1 MNTTSANLN
10 SAAAIN
16 ALTERANAAI
26 DAAVAKT
33 RDNLMENN
41 LMENNLVGDY
51 VFSVRNM
58 GHNLKQ
64 VVRDNAAYGLAAL
77 ITHRMLA
84 LVAERLHQFEGKVY
98 NVRVERMMNDCLAAA
113 IEQSVEAD
121 IKIRA
126 YIDRSH
132 YSWPK
137 VVFHHILP
145 GMYDA
150 VHISFNFDVNA
161 LTQGQKR
168 IVTGRDME
176 KFIEGI
182 FNDMVRLDTK
192 LQEIEDSNYRICN
205 SDYVCAY
212 FTQAVKVEEQVESL
226 KQGLKNLTGVQ
237 YYRFDYNHTSVST
250 LPSYRA

>member
-26 DAAVAKT
+26 DAAVDKV
-33 RDNLMENN
+33 RDDLMKNN
-41 LMENNLVGDY
+41 QNDY
-51 VFSVRNM
+51 VIPVKNM

-84 LVAERLHQFEGKVY
+84 LVAERLRQFEGKVY

-113 IEQSVEAD
+113 IEQSVDAD

-132 YSWPK
+132 YSWSK

-150 VHISFNFDVNA
+150 VNISFNFDVNE

-168 IVTGRDME
+168 IVTGGTWR
-176 KFIEGI
+176 
-182 FNDMVRLDTK
+182 N
-192 LQEIEDSNYRICN
+192 
-205 SDYVCAY
+205 
-212 FTQAVKVEEQVESL
+212 SL
-226 KQGLKNLTGVQ
+226 KESSMIWFALIPSFKKLRIQTTAFAIPTTCAPILHKPLKWKNKW
-237 YYRFDYNHTSVST
+237 
-250 LPSYRA
+250 RA

>member
-1 MNTTSANLN
+1 MNTTSTTLT
-10 SAAAIN
+10 SAAAID

-26 DAAVAKT
+26 DAAVDRV
-33 RDNLMENN
+33 RDDLMKNN
-41 LMENNLVGDY
+41 QNDY
-51 VFSVRNM
+51 VIPVKNM

-64 VVRDNAAYGLAAL
+64 VVRDNAAYGLATF
-77 ITHRMLA
+77 ITFRMLR
-84 LVAERLHQFEGKVY
+84 LVAERLRQFEGKVY
-98 NVRVERMMNDCLAAA
+98 NVRVERMMDDCLAAA
-113 IEQSVEAD
+113 IVQSVDAD

-145 GMYDA
+145 GMYDNIN
-150 VHISFNFDVNA
+150 ISFNFDVNE
-161 LTQGQKR
+161 LTQKQKR
-168 IVTGRDME
+168 IVSGRDME

-182 FNDMVRLDTK
+182 YKDMSRLNTK
-192 LQEIEDSNYRICN
+192 LQEIEDSNYHLCD

-212 FTQAVKVEEQVESL
+212 FTQAVKVEEQVERL
-226 KQGLKNLTGVQ
+226 KQDLKALTGVQ
-237 YYRFDYNHTSVST
+237 YYRFDYNHTTVST

>member
-10 SAAAIN
+10 RAAAIN
-16 ALTERANAAI
+16 ALTERVNAAI
-26 DAAVAKT
+26 DAAVDKV
-33 RDNLMENN
+33 RDDLMKNN
-41 LMENNLVGDY
+41 QNDY
-51 VFSVRNM
+51 VIPVKNM

-64 VVRDNAAYGLAAL
+64 VVRDNVAYSLAAF

-84 LVAERLHQFEGKVY
+84 LVAERLRQFEGKVY

-113 IEQSVEAD
+113 IEQSVDAD

-132 YSWPK
+132 YSRQT

-145 GMYDA
+145 GMYDT
-150 VHISFNFDVNA
+150 VNISFDFDVNE

-212 FTQAVKVEEQVESL
+212 FTQAVKVEEQVKSL
-226 KQGLKNLTGVQ
+226 KQGLKNLTGAQ
-237 YYRFDYNHTSVST
+237 YYRFDYNHTTVST

>member
-26 DAAVAKT
+26 DAAVDKV
-33 RDNLMENN
+33 RNDLMKNN
-41 LMENNLVGDY
+41 QNDY
-51 VFSVRNM
+51 VIPVKNM

-98 NVRVERMMNDCLAAA
+98 NVRVDRMLEDCLATA
-113 IEQSVEAD
+113 ITQSVEAD
-121 IKIRA
+121 IKIHA
-126 YIDRSH
+126 YINWSR
-132 YSWPK
+132 YTWPQ
-137 VVFHHILP
+137 VAFHHILP
-145 GMYDA
+145 GMFDS
-150 VHISFNFDVNA
+150 VNISFKFDVNE

-192 LQEIEDSNYRICN
+192 LQEIEDSNYRLCN

-226 KQGLKNLTGVQ
+226 KQGLKNLTGAQ
-237 YYRFDYNHTSVST
+237 YYRFDYNHTTVST

>member
-10 SAAAIN
+10 SAAV
-16 ALTERANAAI
+16 
-26 DAAVAKT
+26 DKV
-33 RDNLMENN
+33 RDDLMKNN
-41 LMENNLVGDY
+41 QNDY
-51 VFSVRNM
+51 VIPVKNM

-77 ITHRMLA
+77 ITHRMLM
-84 LVAERLHQFEGKVY
+84 LVAERLRQFEGKVY

-113 IEQSVEAD
+113 IEQSVDAD

-132 YSWPK
+132 YSWSK

-145 GMYDA
+145 DMYDA
-150 VHISFNFDVNA
+150 VNISFNFDVNE

-192 LQEIEDSNYRICN
+192 LQEIEDSNYRLCN

-212 FTQAVKVEEQVESL
+212 FAQAVKVEEQVESL
-226 KQGLKNLTGVQ
+226 KQGLKNLTGAQ
-237 YYRFDYNHTSVST
+237 YYRFDYNHTTVST

>member
-10 SAAAIN
+10 RAAAIN

-26 DAAVAKT
+26 DAAVDKV
-33 RDNLMENN
+33 RDDLMKNN
-41 LMENNLVGDY
+41 QNDY
-51 VFSVRNM
+51 VIPVKNM

-84 LVAERLHQFEGKVY
+84 LVAERLRQFEGKVY

-132 YSWPK
+132 YSWSK
-137 VVFHHILP
+137 VVFHYILP

-150 VHISFNFDVNA
+150 VDISFNFDVNE

-212 FTQAVKVEEQVESL
+212 FAQAVKVEEQVESL
-226 KQGLKNLTGVQ
+226 KQGLKNLTGAQ
-237 YYRFDYNHTSVST
+237 YYRFDYNHTTVST

>member
-1 MNTTSANLN
+1 MNTTITIPTTVT
-10 SAAAIN
+10 AID
-16 ALTERANAAI
+16 ALIERANAAI
-26 DAAVAKT
+26 DAAVDKV
-33 RDNLMENN
+33 RDDLMKNN
-41 LMENNLVGDY
+41 QNDY
-51 VFSVRNM
+51 VIPVKNM

-84 LVAERLHQFEGKVY
+84 LVAERLRQFEGKVY

-113 IEQSVEAD
+113 IEQSVDAD

-132 YSWPK
+132 YSWSK

-145 GMYDA
+145 GMYDT
-150 VHISFNFDVNA
+150 VNISFNFDVNE
-161 LTQGQKR
+161 LTQRQKR

-192 LQEIEDSNYRICN
+192 LREIEESNTRLCD

-212 FTQAVKVEEQVESL
+212 FAQAVKVEEQVESL
-226 KQGLKNLTGVQ
+226 KQGLKNLTGAQ
-237 YYRFDYNHTSVST
+237 YYRFDYNHTTVST

>member
-1 MNTTSANLN
+1 MNTTIAIPT
-10 SAAAIN
+10 SAAAID

-41 LMENNLVGDY
+41 QDDY
-51 VFSVRNM
+51 VIPVKNM

-64 VVRDNAAYGLAAL
+64 VVRDNAAHGLATL

-84 LVAERLHQFEGKVY
+84 LVAERLPRFAGKVY
-98 NVRVERMMNDCLAAA
+98 NVRVERMMDDCLAAA
-113 IEQSVEAD
+113 ITQSVDAD

-145 GMYDA
+145 GMFDS
-150 VHISFNFDVNA
+150 VNISFNFDVNE
-161 LTQGQKR
+161 LTQKQKR

-182 FNDMVRLDTK
+182 FKDMVRLDTK
-192 LQEIEDSNYRICN
+192 LQGIEESNYRLCD

-212 FTQAVKVEEQVESL
+212 FAQAVKVEEQVESL
-226 KQGLKNLTGVQ
+226 KQDLKALTGVQ
-237 YYRFDYNHTSVST
+237 YARFDYNHTPVST

>member
-26 DAAVAKT
+26 DAAVDKV
-33 RDNLMENN
+33 RNDLMEDN

-51 VFSVRNM
+51 VISVRNM

-126 YIDRSH
+126 YID
-132 YSWPK
+132 
-137 VVFHHILP
+137 
-145 GMYDA
+145 
-150 VHISFNFDVNA
+150 SFNPRTPCGVRHCLFISNEIIIVSIHA
-161 LTQGQKR
+161 LLIKYDQN
-168 IVTGRDME
+168 ICLYLDSLH
-176 KFIEGI
+176 F
-182 FNDMVRLDTK
+182 FNPCTPLP
-192 LQEIEDSNYRICN
+192 ECN
-205 SDYVCAY
+205 
-212 FTQAVKVEEQVESL
+212 L
-226 KQGLKNLTGVQ
+226 L
-237 YYRFDYNHTSVST
+237 
-250 LPSYRA
+250 

>member
-1 MNTTSANLN
+1 MNTISANLT

-26 DAAVAKT
+26 DAAVDKV
-33 RDNLMENN
+33 RNDLMKNN
-41 LMENNLVGDY
+41 QNDY
-51 VFSVRNM
+51 VIPVKNM

-64 VVRDNAAYGLAAL
+64 VVRDNAAYGLATF
-77 ITHRMLA
+77 ITYRMLI
-84 LVAERLHQFEGKVY
+84 LVAERLRQFEGKVY
-98 NVRVERMMNDCLAAA
+98 NVRVERMMDDCLASA
-113 IEQSVEAD
+113 IEQSVDAD

-132 YSWPK
+132 YTWPK

-145 GMYDA
+145 GMYDS
-150 VHISFNFDVNA
+150 VNISFNFDVNE

-192 LQEIEDSNYRICN
+192 LQEIEDSNYRLCN

-212 FTQAVKVEEQVESL
+212 FAQAVKVEEQVESL
-226 KQGLKNLTGVQ
+226 KQGLKNLTGAQ
-237 YYRFDYNHTSVST
+237 YYRFDYNHTTVST

>member
-1 MNTTSANLN
+1 MNTTSAKLT
-10 SAAAIN
+10 SAAAID
-16 ALTERANAAI
+16 AFTERANAAI
-26 DAAVAKT
+26 DAAVDKV
-33 RDNLMENN
+33 RDNLMKNN
-41 LMENNLVGDY
+41 QNDY
-51 VFSVRNM
+51 VIPVKNM

-84 LVAERLHQFEGKVY
+84 LVAERLRQFEGKVY

-113 IEQSVEAD
+113 IVQSVDAD

-132 YSWPK
+132 YSWSK

-145 GMYDA
+145 GMYDT
-150 VHISFNFDVNA
+150 VNISFNFDVNE

-212 FTQAVKVEEQVESL
+212 FAQAVKVEEQVESL

-237 YYRFDYNHTSVST
+237 HYRFDYNHTTVST

>member
-1 MNTTSANLN
+1 MNTTFTIPTSD
-10 SAAAIN
+10 AAIN

-33 RDNLMENN
+33 RDDLMKNN
-41 LMENNLVGDY
+41 QNDY
-51 VFSVRNM
+51 VIPVKNM

-64 VVRDNAAYGLAAL
+64 VVRNNAAHGLATL
-77 ITHRMLA
+77 ITLRMLG
-84 LVAERLHQFEGKVY
+84 LVAERLRQFEGKVY
-98 NVRVERMMNDCLAAA
+98 NVRVERMMDDCLVAA
-113 IEQSVEAD
+113 IVQSVEAD

-132 YSWPK
+132 YSWPQ

-150 VHISFNFDVNA
+150 VNISFKFDVNE

-182 FNDMVRLDTK
+182 FEGMARLNTK
-192 LQEIEDSNYRICN
+192 LRKIAESNYLLCD
-205 SDYVCAY
+205 SDNMCAY
-212 FTQAVKVEEQVESL
+212 FAQAVKVEEQVKRL
-226 KQGLKNLTGVQ
+226 KQDLESLTGVQ
-237 YYRFDYNHTSVST
+237 YSRFDYGLTTVST

>member
-1 MNTTSANLN
+1 MNTTIAIPT
-10 SAAAIN
+10 SAAAID

-41 LMENNLVGDY
+41 QDDY
-51 VFSVRNM
+51 VIPVKNM

-64 VVRDNAAYGLAAL
+64 VVRDNAAHGLATL

-84 LVAERLHQFEGKVY
+84 LVAERLPRFAGKVY
-98 NVRVERMMNDCLAAA
+98 NVRVERMMDDCLAAA
-113 IEQSVEAD
+113 ITQSVDAD

-145 GMYDA
+145 GMFDS
-150 VHISFNFDVNA
+150 VNISFNFDVNE

-192 LQEIEDSNYRICN
+192 LQGIEESNYRLCD

-212 FTQAVKVEEQVESL
+212 FAQAVKVEEQVESL
-226 KQGLKNLTGVQ
+226 KQDLKALTGVQ
-237 YYRFDYNHTSVST
+237 YARFDYNHTPVST

>member
-26 DAAVAKT
+26 DAAVDKV
-33 RDNLMENN
+33 RDDLMKNN
-41 LMENNLVGDY
+41 QNDY
-51 VFSVRNM
+51 VIPVKNM

-84 LVAERLHQFEGKVY
+84 LVAERLRQFEGKVY
-98 NVRVERMMNDCLAAA
+98 NVRVERMMDDCLAAA
-113 IEQSVEAD
+113 IVQSVEAD

-132 YSWPK
+132 YSWPQ
-137 VVFHHILP
+137 VVFHHIFP
-145 GMYDA
+145 GMYDT
-150 VHISFNFDVNA
+150 VNISFNFDVNE

-182 FNDMVRLDTK
+182 FDGMVRLDTK
-192 LQEIEDSNYRICN
+192 LQEIEDSNYRLCN

-212 FTQAVKVEEQVESL
+212 FAQAVKVEEQVESL
-226 KQGLKNLTGVQ
+226 KQGLKNLTGAQ
-237 YYRFDYNHTSVST
+237 YYRFDYNHTTVST

>member
-1 MNTTSANLN
+1 MNTTSTNLT

-26 DAAVAKT
+26 DAAVDKV
-33 RDNLMENN
+33 RDDLMKNN
-41 LMENNLVGDY
+41 QNDY
-51 VFSVRNM
+51 VIPVKNM

-64 VVRDNAAYGLAAL
+64 VVRDNVAYGLATF
-77 ITHRMLA
+77 ITFRMLR

-98 NVRVERMMNDCLAAA
+98 NVRVERMMDDCLAAA
-113 IEQSVEAD
+113 IVQSVEAD

-132 YSWPK
+132 YSWPQ

-145 GMYDA
+145 GMFDA
-150 VHISFNFDVNA
+150 VDISFNFDVNE
-161 LTQGQKR
+161 LTQRQKR

-182 FNDMVRLDTK
+182 FKEMAHLNTK
-192 LQEIEDSNYRICN
+192 LQEIEDSNYHLCDSYYMRC
-205 SDYVCAY
+205 Y
-212 FTQAVKVEEQVESL
+212 FAHAIKVEEQVKTL
-226 KQGLKNLTGVQ
+226 KQDLKALTGVQ
-237 YYRFDYNHTSVST
+237 YHRFDYNHTTVST
-250 LPSYRA
+250 LPSYGD

>member
-1 MNTTSANLN
+1 MNTTSAKLN

-26 DAAVAKT
+26 DAAVAIT

-41 LMENNLVGDY
+41 QNDY
-51 VFSVRNM
+51 VIPVKNM

-137 VVFHHILP
+137 VVFHPILP

-237 YYRFDYNHTSVST
+237 YYRFDYNHTPVST

>member
-1 MNTTSANLN
+1 MNTTITTLT

-26 DAAVAKT
+26 DAAVDKV
-33 RDNLMENN
+33 RDDLMKNN
-41 LMENNLVGDY
+41 QNDY
-51 VFSVRNM
+51 VIPVKNM

-64 VVRDNAAYGLAAL
+64 VVRDNAAYGLATF
-77 ITHRMLA
+77 ITFRMLMQ
-84 LVAERLHQFEGKVY
+84 VAERLRQFEGKVY
-98 NVRVERMMNDCLAAA
+98 NVRVERMMDDCLAAA
-113 IEQSVEAD
+113 IVQSVDAD

-132 YSWPK
+132 YSWPQ

-145 GMYDA
+145 CMFDS
-150 VHISFNFDVNA
+150 VNISFNFDINE

-182 FNDMVRLDTK
+182 HKDMVRLDTK
-192 LQEIEDSNYRICN
+192 LQGIEDSNYRLCN

-212 FTQAVKVEEQVESL
+212 FAQAVKVEEQVKSL
-226 KQGLKNLTGVQ
+226 KQGLENLTGAQ
-237 YYRFDYNHTSVST
+237 YYRFDYNHTTVST

>member
-1 MNTTSANLN
+1 MNTTSTTLT

-33 RDNLMENN
+33 RDDLMKNN
-41 LMENNLVGDY
+41 QNDY
-51 VFSVRNM
+51 VIPVKNM

-64 VVRDNAAYGLAAL
+64 VVRDNAAYGLATF
-77 ITHRMLA
+77 ITFRMLR
-84 LVAERLHQFEGKVY
+84 LVAERLRQFEGKVY
-98 NVRVERMMNDCLAAA
+98 NVRVERMMDDCLAAA
-113 IEQSVEAD
+113 ITQSVEAD

-145 GMYDA
+145 GMFDS
-150 VHISFNFDVNA
+150 VNISFNFDVNE
-161 LTQGQKR
+161 LTQKQKR

-182 FNDMVRLDTK
+182 FNDMARINTK
-192 LQEIEDSNYRICN
+192 LQEIEDSNYHLCD

-212 FTQAVKVEEQVESL
+212 FAQAVKVEEQVESL
-226 KQGLKNLTGVQ
+226 KQDLKALTGAQ
-237 YYRFDYNHTSVST
+237 YFRFDYNHTSVST

>member
-26 DAAVAKT
+26 DAAVDKV
-33 RDNLMENN
+33 RDDLMKNN
-41 LMENNLVGDY
+41 QNDY
-51 VFSVRNM
+51 VIPVKNM

-77 ITHRMLA
+77 ITHRMLM
-84 LVAERLHQFEGKVY
+84 LVAERLRQFEGKVY

-132 YSWPK
+132 YSWSK

-145 GMYDA
+145 GMYDT
-150 VHISFNFDVNA
+150 VNISFNFDVNE

-192 LQEIEDSNYRICN
+192 LQEIEDSNYRLCN

-212 FTQAVKVEEQVESL
+212 FAQAVKVEEQVESL
-226 KQGLKNLTGVQ
+226 KQGLKNLTGAQ
-237 YYRFDYNHTSVST
+237 YYRFDYNHTTVST

>member
-1 MNTTSANLN
+1 
-10 SAAAIN
+10 
-16 ALTERANAAI
+16 
-26 DAAVAKT
+26 
-33 RDNLMENN
+33 
-41 LMENNLVGDY
+41 
-51 VFSVRNM
+51 
-58 GHNLKQ
+58 
-64 VVRDNAAYGLAAL
+64 
-77 ITHRMLA
+77 
-84 LVAERLHQFEGKVY
+84 
-98 NVRVERMMNDCLAAA
+98 MMNDCLAAA
-113 IEQSVEAD
+113 IEQSVDAD

-132 YSWPK
+132 YSWSK

-145 GMYDA
+145 GMYDT
-150 VHISFNFDVNA
+150 VDISFNFDVNE

-192 LQEIEDSNYRICN
+192 LQEIEDSNYRLCN

-212 FTQAVKVEEQVESL
+212 FAQAVKVEEQVESL
-226 KQGLKNLTGVQ
+226 KQGLKNLTGAQ
-237 YYRFDYNHTSVST
+237 YYRFDYNHTTVST

>member
-1 MNTTSANLN
+1 MNTKITIPTTVT
-10 SAAAIN
+10 AID
-16 ALTERANAAI
+16 ALIERANAAI
-26 DAAVAKT
+26 DAAVAET
-33 RDNLMENN
+33 RDDLMENN
-41 LMENNLVGDY
+41 QNDY
-51 VFSVRNM
+51 VISVRNM

-64 VVRDNAAYGLAAL
+64 VVRDNAAHGLAAL

-84 LVAERLHQFEGKVY
+84 LVAERLPRFAGKVY

-150 VHISFNFDVNA
+150 VHISFNFDVNE

-237 YYRFDYNHTSVST
+237 YYRFDYNHTTVST

>member
-26 DAAVAKT
+26 DAAVDKV
-33 RDNLMENN
+33 RDDLMKNN
-41 LMENNLVGDY
+41 QNDY
-51 VFSVRNM
+51 VIPVKNM

-98 NVRVERMMNDCLAAA
+98 NVRVERMMNDCLDAA
-113 IEQSVEAD
+113 IVQSVEAD

-150 VHISFNFDVNA
+150 VHISFNFDVNE

-168 IVTGRDME
+168 IVTG
-176 KFIEGI
+176 GGHG
-182 FNDMVRLDTK
+182 
-192 LQEIEDSNYRICN
+192 EI
-205 SDYVCAY
+205 
-212 FTQAVKVEEQVESL
+212 
-226 KQGLKNLTGVQ
+226 
-237 YYRFDYNHTSVST
+237 H
-250 LPSYRA
+250 

>member
-26 DAAVAKT
+26 DAAVDKV
-33 RDNLMENN
+33 RDDLMKNN
-41 LMENNLVGDY
+41 QNDY
-51 VFSVRNM
+51 VIPVKNM

-84 LVAERLHQFEGKVY
+84 LLAERLHQFEGKVY
-98 NVRVERMMNDCLAAA
+98 NVRVERMMDDCLAAA
-113 IEQSVEAD
+113 IVQSVEAD

-132 YSWPK
+132 YSRPQ

-150 VHISFNFDVNA
+150 VNISFNFDVNE
-161 LTQGQKR
+161 LTQKQKR

-192 LQEIEDSNYRICN
+192 LQEIEDSNYRLCN

-212 FTQAVKVEEQVESL
+212 FAQAVKVEEQVESL
-226 KQGLKNLTGVQ
+226 KQDLKNLTGVQ
-237 YYRFDYNHTSVST
+237 HYRFDYNHTTVST

>member
-1 MNTTSANLN
+1 MNTTIAIPT
-10 SAAAIN
+10 SAAAID

-41 LMENNLVGDY
+41 QDDY
-51 VFSVRNM
+51 VIPVKNM

-64 VVRDNAAYGLAAL
+64 VVRDNAAHGLATL

-84 LVAERLHQFEGKVY
+84 LVAERLPRFAGKVY
-98 NVRVERMMNDCLAAA
+98 NVRVERMMDDCLAAA
-113 IEQSVEAD
+113 ITQSVDAD
-121 IKIRA
+121 IKIHA

-145 GMYDA
+145 GMFDS
-150 VHISFNFDVNA
+150 VNISFNFDVNE
-161 LTQGQKR
+161 LTQKQKR

-182 FNDMVRLDTK
+182 FKDMVRLDTK
-192 LQEIEDSNYRICN
+192 LQGIEESNYRLCD

-212 FTQAVKVEEQVESL
+212 FAQAVKVEEQVESL
-226 KQGLKNLTGVQ
+226 KQDLKALTGVQ
-237 YYRFDYNHTSVST
+237 YARFDYNHTPVST

>member
-16 ALTERANAAI
+16 AFTERANAAI
-26 DAAVAKT
+26 DAAVDKV
-33 RDNLMENN
+33 RDDLMKNN
-41 LMENNLVGDY
+41 QNDY
-51 VFSVRNM
+51 VIPVKNM

-84 LVAERLHQFEGKVY
+84 LVAERLRQFEGKVY

-113 IEQSVEAD
+113 IVQSVEAD

-132 YSWPK
+132 YAWPK
-137 VVFHHILP
+137 VVFHILP
-145 GMYDA
+145 GMYDT
-150 VHISFNFDVNA
+150 VNISFDFDVNE

-182 FNDMVRLDTK
+182 FDGMVRLDTK

-226 KQGLKNLTGVQ
+226 KQGLKNLTGAQ
-237 YYRFDYNHTSVST
+237 YYRFDYNHTTVST

>member
-1 MNTTSANLN
+1 MNTTYTIPT

-33 RDNLMENN
+33 REDLMKNN
-41 LMENNLVGDY
+41 QNDY
-51 VFSVRNM
+51 VIPVKNM

-64 VVRDNAAYGLAAL
+64 VVRDNAAHGMATL
-77 ITHRMLA
+77 ITFRMLA
-84 LVAERLHQFEGKVY
+84 LVAERLPRFEGKVY
-98 NVRVERMMNDCLAAA
+98 NVRVERMRDDCLAAA
-113 IEQSVEAD
+113 IVQSVDAD

-132 YSWPK
+132 YSWSQ

-145 GMYDA
+145 CMFDA
-150 VHISFNFDVNA
+150 VDISFDFDVNE
-161 LTQGQKR
+161 LTQKQKR
-168 IVTGRDME
+168 IVTGRGME

-182 FNDMVRLDTK
+182 FKDMARLNTK
-192 LQEIEDSNYRICN
+192 LQEIEESNCRLCD
-205 SDYVCAY
+205 SDYVCTY
-212 FTQAVKVEEQVESL
+212 FAQAVKVEEQVESL
-226 KQGLKNLTGVQ
+226 KQDLKSLTGVQ
-237 YYRFDYNHTSVST
+237 YSRFDYNHTTVST

>member
-1 MNTTSANLN
+1 MNTTSTNLT

-26 DAAVAKT
+26 DAAVDKV
-33 RDNLMENN
+33 RDDLMKNN
-41 LMENNLVGDY
+41 QNDY
-51 VFSVRNM
+51 VIPVKNM

-64 VVRDNAAYGLAAL
+64 VVRDNVAYGLATF
-77 ITHRMLA
+77 ITFRMLR

-98 NVRVERMMNDCLAAA
+98 NVRVERMMDDCLAAA
-113 IEQSVEAD
+113 IVQSVEAD

-132 YSWPK
+132 YSWPQ

-145 GMYDA
+145 GMYDT
-150 VHISFNFDVNA
+150 VNISFNFDVNE
-161 LTQGQKR
+161 LTQRQKR

-182 FNDMVRLDTK
+182 YKDMARLNTK
-192 LQEIEDSNYRICN
+192 LQEIEDSNYHLCDTYYMRC
-205 SDYVCAY
+205 Y
-212 FTQAVKVEEQVESL
+212 FTQAVKVEEQVKTL
-226 KQGLKNLTGVQ
+226 KQDLESLTGVQ
-237 YYRFDYNHTSVST
+237 YSRFNYNHTTVST
-250 LPSYRA
+250 LPSYED

>member
-26 DAAVAKT
+26 DAAVDKV
-33 RDNLMENN
+33 RDDLMKNN
-41 LMENNLVGDY
+41 QNDY
-51 VFSVRNM
+51 VIPVKNM

-77 ITHRMLA
+77 ITHRMLM
-84 LVAERLHQFEGKVY
+84 LVAERLRQFEGKVY

-113 IEQSVEAD
+113 ITQSVKAD
-121 IKIRA
+121 IKIHA

-132 YSWPK
+132 YSWQK

-145 GMYDA
+145 GMYDT
-150 VHISFNFDVNA
+150 VNISFNFDVNE

-212 FTQAVKVEEQVESL
+212 FTHAVKVEEQVERL
-226 KQGLKNLTGVQ
+226 KQDLKNLTGVQ
-237 YYRFDYNHTSVST
+237 HYRFDYNHTTVST

>member
-33 RDNLMENN
+33 RDNLMEDN

-51 VFSVRNM
+51 VISVRNM

-64 VVRDNAAYGLAAL
+64 VVRDNAAHGLATL

-84 LVAERLHQFEGKVY
+84 LVAERLPRFAGKVY

-113 IEQSVEAD
+113 IEQSVDAD

-132 YSWPK
+132 YSWSK

-145 GMYDA
+145 SMYDT
-150 VHISFNFDVNA
+150 VNISFNFDVNE
-161 LTQGQKR
+161 LTQRQKR

-212 FTQAVKVEEQVESL
+212 FTQAIEVEEQVNKL
-226 KQGLKNLTGVQ
+226 KQDLKSLTGAQ
-237 YYRFDYNHTSVST
+237 YYRFDYNLTLVST

>member
-26 DAAVAKT
+26 DAAVDKV
-33 RDNLMENN
+33 RDDLMKNN
-41 LMENNLVGDY
+41 QNDY
-51 VFSVRNM
+51 VIPVKNM

-64 VVRDNAAYGLAAL
+64 VVRDNAAYGLAAF
-77 ITHRMLA
+77 ITHRMLI
-84 LVAERLHQFEGKVY
+84 LVAERLRQFEGKVY

-113 IEQSVEAD
+113 IEQSVDAD

-132 YSWPK
+132 YSWQK

-145 GMYDA
+145 GMYDT
-150 VHISFNFDVNA
+150 VNISFNFDVNE

-192 LQEIEDSNYRICN
+192 LQEIEDSNYRLCN

-212 FTQAVKVEEQVESL
+212 FAQAVKVEEQVESL
-226 KQGLKNLTGVQ
+226 KQGLKNLTGAQ
-237 YYRFDYNHTSVST
+237 YYRFDYNHTTVST

>member
-1 MNTTSANLN
+1 MNTTITTLT

-26 DAAVAKT
+26 DAAVDKV
-33 RDNLMENN
+33 RDDLMKNN
-41 LMENNLVGDY
+41 QNDY
-51 VFSVRNM
+51 VIPVKNM

-64 VVRDNAAYGLAAL
+64 VVRDNAAYGLTTF
-77 ITHRMLA
+77 ITYRMLM
-84 LVAERLHQFEGKVY
+84 LVAERLRQFEGKVY

-113 IEQSVEAD
+113 ITQSVDAD

-132 YSWPK
+132 YSWSK

-145 GMYDA
+145 GMYDNIN
-150 VHISFNFDVNA
+150 ISFNFDVNE

-192 LQEIEDSNYRICN
+192 LQEIEDSNYRLCN

-212 FTQAVKVEEQVESL
+212 FAQAVKVEEQVESL
-226 KQGLKNLTGVQ
+226 KQGLKSLTGAQ
-237 YYRFDYNHTSVST
+237 YYRFDYDVTAVST

>member
-1 MNTTSANLN
+1 MNTTSTNLT
-10 SAAAIN
+10 SAAGIN

-26 DAAVAKT
+26 DAAVDKV
-33 RDNLMENN
+33 RDDLMKNN
-41 LMENNLVGDY
+41 QNDY
-51 VFSVRNM
+51 VIPVKNM

-64 VVRDNAAYGLAAL
+64 VVRDNAAYGLVTL

-84 LVAERLHQFEGKVY
+84 LVAERLRQFEGKVY
-98 NVRVERMMNDCLAAA
+98 NVRVERMMDDCLAAA
-113 IEQSVEAD
+113 IEQSVDAD

-126 YIDRSH
+126 YIDRSP
-132 YSWPK
+132 YSWQK

-145 GMYDA
+145 GMYDNIN
-150 VHISFNFDVNA
+150 ISFNFDVNE
-161 LTQGQKR
+161 LTQKQKR
-168 IVTGRDME
+168 IVTGGDME

-192 LQEIEDSNYRICN
+192 LQEIEDSNYRLCN

-212 FTQAVKVEEQVESL
+212 FAQAVKVEEQVESL
-226 KQGLKNLTGVQ
+226 KQGLKNLTGAQ
-237 YYRFDYNHTSVST
+237 YYRFDYNHTTVST

>member
-1 MNTTSANLN
+1 MNTTSANLT

-26 DAAVAKT
+26 DAAVDKV
-33 RDNLMENN
+33 RDDLMKNN
-41 LMENNLVGDY
+41 QNDY
-51 VFSVRNM
+51 VIPVKNM

-84 LVAERLHQFEGKVY
+84 LVAERLRQFEGKVY
-98 NVRVERMMNDCLAAA
+98 NVRVERMMDDCLAAA
-113 IEQSVEAD
+113 IVQSVDVD
-121 IKIRA
+121 IKIHA

-132 YSWPK
+132 YSWPQ

-145 GMYDA
+145 GMYDT
-150 VHISFNFDVNA
+150 VNISFNFDVNE

-182 FNDMVRLDTK
+182 FEGMVRLDTK
-192 LQEIEDSNYRICN
+192 LQKIEDSNYRLCN

-212 FTQAVKVEEQVESL
+212 FTHAVKVEEQVKSL
-226 KQGLKNLTGVQ
+226 KQGLENLTGVQ
-237 YYRFDYNHTSVST
+237 YYRFDYNHTTVST
-250 LPSYRA
+250 LPSYKA

>member
-26 DAAVAKT
+26 DAAVDMV
-33 RDNLMENN
+33 RDDLMKNN
-41 LMENNLVGDY
+41 QNDY
-51 VFSVRNM
+51 VIPVKNM

-77 ITHRMLA
+77 ITHRMLM
-84 LVAERLHQFEGKVY
+84 LVAERLRQFEGKVY
-98 NVRVERMMNDCLAAA
+98 NVRVERMMNDCLDAA
-113 IEQSVEAD
+113 IVQSVEAD

-132 YSWPK
+132 YSWPQ

-150 VHISFNFDVNA
+150 VYISFNFDVNE

-182 FNDMVRLDTK
+182 FEGMVRLDTK

-205 SDYVCAY
+205 SDYVYAY
-212 FTQAVKVEEQVESL
+212 FTQAVKVEEQVKSL
-226 KQGLKNLTGVQ
+226 KQGLQNLTGVQ
-237 YYRFDYNHTSVST
+237 HYRFDYNHTTVST

>member
-26 DAAVAKT
+26 DAAVDKV
-33 RDNLMENN
+33 RNDLMKNN
-41 LMENNLVGDY
+41 QNDY
-51 VFSVRNM
+51 VIPVKNM

-64 VVRDNAAYGLAAL
+64 VVRDNAAYGLAVL

-84 LVAERLHQFEGKVY
+84 LVAERLRQFEGKVY

-113 IEQSVEAD
+113 IEQSVDAD

-132 YSWPK
+132 YSWQK

-145 GMYDA
+145 GMYDT
-150 VHISFNFDVNA
+150 VNISFNFDVNE

-182 FNDMVRLDTK
+182 FKDMARLNTK
-192 LQEIEDSNYRICN
+192 LQEIEDSNYRLCN

-212 FTQAVKVEEQVESL
+212 FAQAVKVEEQVESL
-226 KQGLKNLTGVQ
+226 KQGLKNLTGAQ
-237 YYRFDYNHTSVST
+237 YYRFDYNHTTVST